1 MSGGGGGRV
10 LATGTSTWVVFVQRL
25 VLLVVGSVLT
35 YFVSRQVMRDQQEQ
49 TASASVGT
57 TTDKHQQARNARRWG
72 LSCDGLNA
80 YEKDLLSMIV
90 APETVCETFDDVVG
104 LARPIE
110 LIRKMIVEPLRD
122 GASTTKRNRRLVN
135 GMILHGV
142 PGTGKT
148 LLARATAKALD
159 RPFLHFDIAS
169 VEDKYVGES
178 NRRLRAVFT
187 LVRKLKG
194 RCVVFFDEFDGI
206 ASRRNY
212 QMDQHHVNSLKTCLL
227 QHMDGLASSSS
238 DGCRPVFMAATNNLS
253 QVDPAFLRRLRVH
266 VAVPLPDAEAIETL
280 IGRETSS
287 TTVKL
292 SRSFLERC
300 VAAKLSGSDVTQLC
314 VVASYEGADHEDTVE
329 EKHLEKALDLLL
341 LQDRQ

>member
-1 MSGGGGGRV
+1 MAPTSG
-10 LATGTSTWVVFVQRL
+10 TWVVFFQRL
-25 VLLVVGSVLT
+25 VLLVVGSILT

-49 TASASVGT
+49 TASTSVGT
-57 TTDKHQQARNARRWG
+57 TTTDKQQQARTARRWG
-72 LSCDGLNA
+72 LSYDGLSA

-90 APETVCETFDDVVG
+90 APETVRETFEDVVG

-122 GASTTKRNRRLVN
+122 DGDGSTQKNRRKRLMMN

-148 LLARATAKALD
+148 LLARATANALD
-159 RPFLHFDIAS
+159 RPFLQFDIAS

-227 QHMDGLASSSS
+227 QHMDGLTSSSA
-238 DGCRPVFMAATNNLS
+238 DECRPVFMAATNNLS
-253 QVDPAFLRRLRVH
+253 QVDPAFLRRLRIH

-280 IGRETSS
+280 IRRETS
-287 TTVKL
+287 TTAKV
-292 SRSFLERC
+292 SRAFVERC

-314 VVASYEGADHEDTVE
+314 VVASYECADHEDTVE
-329 EKHLEKALDLLL
+329 ETHLEKALDVLLRE
-341 LQDRQ
+341 LQRRE